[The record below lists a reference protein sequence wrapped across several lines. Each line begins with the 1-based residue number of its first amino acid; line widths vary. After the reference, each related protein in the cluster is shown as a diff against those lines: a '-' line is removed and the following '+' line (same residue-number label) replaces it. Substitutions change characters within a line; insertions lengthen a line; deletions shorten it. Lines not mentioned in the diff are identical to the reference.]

1 MKTLPVKIAFCTS
14 LFLSIHSF
22 SFAQKDNTDEP
33 EKVLQLFIT
42 EYNTDPHSFFN
53 SRIPSDFRYTNTK
66 GLFSYRESVV
76 KGAEGRKS
84 TNSEVSDLKFFK
96 AGDLIVASGIHT
108 FGGNPMAFTYTMR
121 KENGKWMFA
130 ASHHSTV
137 EKAAETK
144 K

>member
-1 MKTLPVKIAFCTS
+1 MKNLPIKIAFCTL
-14 LFLSIHSF
+14 LFMGISF
-22 SFAQKDNTDEP
+22 ISVAQKDNTDDP
-33 EKVLQLFIT
+33 EKVLQLFIK
-42 EYNTDPHSFFN
+42 EYNADPHSFFN
-53 SRIPSDFRYTNTK
+53 SRTPSDFRYTNAK

-84 TNSEVSDLKFFK
+84 TNSEVSNLKFFK
-96 AGDLIVASGIHT
+96 SGDLIVAGGIHT
-108 FGGNPMAFTYTMR
+108 FEGNPVAFTYTLQ
-121 KENGKWMFA
+121 KQNGRWMFA

>member
-1 MKTLPVKIAFCTS
+1 MKTLPVKITFCTL

-22 SFAQKDNTDEP
+22 SFAQKDNTDAP

-42 EYNTDPHSFFN
+42 EYNADPYSFFN
-53 SRIPSDFRYTNTK
+53 SRISSDFRGTYSK
-66 GLFSYRESVV
+66 GLFSNRESVV

-84 TNSEVSDLKFFK
+84 INSEVSNLKFFK
-96 AGDLIVASGIHT
+96 SGDLIVASGIHT
-108 FGGNPMAFTYTMR
+108 FNGNPSVFTYTMR

-130 ASHHSTV
+130 AAQHTAV
-137 EKAAETK
+137 ESEK

>member
-1 MKTLPVKIAFCTS
+1 MKTLPVKITFCTL

-22 SFAQKDNTDEP
+22 SFAQKDNTDDP

-42 EYNTDPHSFFN
+42 EYNADPYSFFN
-53 SRIPSDFRYTNTK
+53 SRISSDFRYTNGK
-66 GLFSYRESVV
+66 GVFAFREATV

-84 TNSEVSDLKFFK
+84 INSNVSDLKFIK
-96 AGDLIVASGIHT
+96 SGDLIVASGIHT
-108 FGGNPMAFTYTMR
+108 FGENPVAFTYTMR

-130 ASHHSTV
+130 ASHHTAV
-137 EKAAETK
+137 ESEK

>member
-1 MKTLPVKIAFCTS
+1 MKTLPVKITFCTL

-22 SFAQKDNTDEP
+22 SFAQKDNMDDP

-42 EYNTDPHSFFN
+42 EYNADPYSFFN
-53 SRIPSDFRYTNTK
+53 SRISSDFRYTNGK
-66 GLFSYRESVV
+66 GAFAFREATV

-84 TNSEVSDLKFFK
+84 TNSEVSNLKFFK
-96 AGDLIVASGIHT
+96 SGDLIVASGIHT
-108 FGGNPMAFTYTMR
+108 FEGNPVAFTYTLQ
-121 KENGKWMFA
+121 KQNGRWMFA
-130 ASHHSTV
+130 ASQHSTV

>member
-1 MKTLPVKIAFCTS
+1 MKTLPVKVAFLTI
-14 LFLSIHSF
+14 LFMSICSV
-22 SFAQKDNTDEP
+22 SFAQKDNTDDP
-33 EKVLQLFIT
+33 EKVLQLFVT
-42 EYNTDPHSFFN
+42 EYNADPHRFFD
-53 SRIPSDFRYTNTK
+53 SRIPTDFRYTNSK

-84 TNSEVSDLKFFK
+84 TTSEVANLKFFK

-108 FGGNPMAFTYTMR
+108 FEGYPVAFTYTLQ
-121 KENGKWMFA
+121 KQNGRWMFA

-137 EKAAETK
+137 EAAK